1 MHTKIVQ
8 TINLMVLFKLSH
20 FLVQNMSSHYKFT
33 NVPGQTHS
41 PHFDVYVCVKVADL
55 PKSTYIEKNIKTEFD
70 VYLYNANDNFNDII
84 QIESFPDPK
93 HVFSLQIN
101 KCPQSDTKSPL

>member
-8 TINLMVLFKLSH
+8 TINLMILFKLSH
-20 FLVQNMSSHYKFT
+20 FLVQNMSSHYKLT

-41 PHFDVYVCVKVADL
+41 PHFDVYVCVYKL

-70 VYLYNANDNFNDII
+70 VY
-84 QIESFPDPK
+84 
-93 HVFSLQIN
+93 
-101 KCPQSDTKSPL
+101 